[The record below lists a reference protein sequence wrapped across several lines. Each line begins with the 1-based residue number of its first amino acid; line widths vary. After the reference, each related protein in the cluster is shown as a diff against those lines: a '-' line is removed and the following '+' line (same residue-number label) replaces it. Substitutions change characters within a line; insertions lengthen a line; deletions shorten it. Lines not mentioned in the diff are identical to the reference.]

1 MYIVSEQFSDL
12 QGIRHGFTT
21 RNGGVSEGYFE
32 SLNIGIRRGDL
43 REHVEENYRILAG
56 SIGFEYN
63 NIALTSQVHGKTV
76 RVVKKAEVFS
86 HL

>member
-43 REHVEENYRILAG
+43 REHVEENYRICW
-56 SIGFEYN
+56 EYW
-63 NIALTSQVHGKTV
+63 L
-76 RVVKKAEVFS
+76 
-86 HL
+86 